1 MNSEHVNNTARIG
14 GYSALIGGIAMLVG
28 GALFG
33 ASGADLWA
41 ALVSG
46 DMAGYLTKAGE
57 VKVLLVVNHT
67 VWILGVLTLGMAGA
81 MMAEMCGP
89 RRVWTQA
96 ALVCFRTAV
105 PLAIVSFIAML
116 SLVVQIAP
124 DASATAVSIAKVVGW
139 IGARAD
145 DLATALIVGVGPLFI
160 SLSGRNVW
168 VPKWLLTWSYL
179 TGIVGL
185 FSILVLYIP
194 ALAAFGIIIV
204 PVGIGWMIAAG
215 VVLLRLPKS

>member
-46 DMAGYLTKAGE
+46 DMAGYLAAAGE
-57 VKVLLVVNHT
+57 AKTLLVVSHT
-67 VWILGVLTLGMAGA
+67 VWILGALTLGMAGA

-96 ALVCFRTAV
+96 ALVCFRTGV
-105 PLAIVSFIAML
+105 TLAIFSFIAML
-116 SLVVQIAP
+116 SLVTQIAP
-124 DASATAVSIAKVVGW
+124 DTSATAVFIAKVVGW

-145 DLATALIVGVGPLFI
+145 DLATALIVGAGPLFI
-160 SLSGRNVW
+160 SLSGRKDW

-185 FSILVLYIP
+185 FSLLVLYIP
-194 ALAAFGIIIV
+194 ALAASAIIIV